1 MSRPHAPSPGM
12 DAAQPPASGDQ
23 VPTDVPA
30 NDRWLDA
37 VKETI
42 WLTREDLRLLFKED
56 RASFDCWLLLHGTR
70 EYRALR
76 EVGIEQPLLTE
87 PAPEAFPAVRPVLTR
102 FLKQIWTM
110 RADLQANFDLRTVPG
125 QQEFVWWCFT
135 HGMAELELGRFVTDE
150 QKRYLNEPVDTL
162 SAGGLQPVTR
172 LMQRLWEQRPELQAA
187 FPLDS
192 KRGRAALIIWYFT
205 TGLAELRLD
214 ALLDDGQIRILKSP
228 VSDRAPAVSIA
239 SAMIWSNAPALQR
252 RFPDPGDPVFA
263 QWAESDGRRAH
274 PLLERL
280 AAASVQSDVAA
291 PAIRHG
297 AVEMA
302 KGVNLI
308 GYARGQLGIGEDVRQ
323 AAFALQA
330 AGVPFSIYNI
340 EPGREVSQDDHS
352 VQSLIGD
359 RLPYA
364 VNLLCTTGI
373 ETARLAATDGKSLF
387 EGRHTIGYWPWE
399 LPEWPSAWRHA
410 YDFVDE
416 IWASSRYSFDAYRK
430 SSPKPVRHLPPAV
443 STDDTA
449 NLQRPDF
456 GLPDDRFLFVFAFD
470 ALSSFS
476 RKNPQA
482 CVRAF
487 QQAFPLGREPVG
499 LVIKAMRAVAEH
511 PVWREI
517 LDAAAADPRIFIVD
531 RTFDKAA
538 VLDLYRSCDAFLSLH
553 RAEGFGRGIAEA
565 MMLGKPAI
573 VTGFSG
579 NMDFTTPGTAALVDH
594 GMRAVAPGEYPFAD
608 GLSWADPDVDHA
620 AWWMRRLVEDPC
632 LRCRL
637 ADQGRALTR
646 ATYAPIAVGQG
657 YAALLGHAAV

>member
-1 MSRPHAPSPGM
+1 MSRLDAPTRKT
-12 DAAQPPASGDQ
+12 DAARFPASAG
-23 VPTDVPA
+23 
-30 NDRWLDA
+30 DRWLDA

-56 RASFDCWLLLHGTR
+56 RASFDCWLLLNGTR
-70 EYRALR
+70 EYRALH
-76 EVGIEQPLLTE
+76 EIGVDQALLTD
-87 PAPEAFPAVRPVLTR
+87 PAPEAVPAVRPVLTR
-102 FLKQIWTM
+102 FLKQIWIM
-110 RADLQANFDLRTVPG
+110 RPDLQANFDLRTETG

-135 HGMAELELGRFVTDE
+135 HGIAELELGRFVTEE
-150 QKRYLNEPVDTL
+150 QKRYLNEPVDVLPT
-162 SAGGLQPVTR
+162 GGLLPVTR
-172 LMQRLWEQRPELQAA
+172 LMLRLWQQRPELQAA

-192 KRGRAALIIWYFT
+192 ARGRASLVIWYFT

-214 ALLDDGQIRILKSP
+214 ALLDDGQMRTLKSP
-228 VSDRAPAVSIA
+228 VNDRTPAVPIA
-239 SAMIWSNAPALQR
+239 WAMIWSNDTALQK
-252 RFPDPGDPVFA
+252 RFPDPADPAFA
-263 QWAESDGRRAH
+263 QWAEGDGRKAH

-280 AAASVQSDVAA
+280 AAASVKSDVSA

-297 AVEMA
+297 VMEMA

-308 GYARGQLGIGEDVRQ
+308 GYARGQFGIGEDVRQ

-330 AGVPFSIYNI
+330 AGVPFSICNI
-340 EPGREVSQDDHS
+340 EPGPEVSQDDHS
-352 VQSLIGD
+352 VEPLIGN

-364 VNLLCTTGI
+364 VNLLCATGM
-373 ETARLAATDGKSLF
+373 ETARLAATEGKRLF

-399 LPEWPSAWRHA
+399 LPEWPAAWGHA

-416 IWASSRYSFDAYRK
+416 IWASSRYSFEAYRK
-430 SSPKPVRHLPPAV
+430 SSPKPVRHLPMAV
-443 STDDTA
+443 TVDGTA
-449 NLQRPDF
+449 HLQRPDF

-470 ALSSFS
+470 ALSSFA

-487 QQAFPLGREPVG
+487 RQAFPLGREPVG
-499 LVIKAMRAVAEH
+499 LVIKAMRAVPEH
-511 PVWREI
+511 PVWQEI
-517 LDAAAADPRIFIVD
+517 LEAAAADPRILIVD
-531 RTFDKAA
+531 RTLDKAA

-594 GMRAVAPGEYPFAD
+594 GMQAVAPGEYAFAD
-608 GLSWADPDVDHA
+608 GLSWADPDVGHA
-620 AWWMRRLVEDPC
+620 AWWMRRLIEDPW
-632 LRCRL
+632 LRHRL

-646 ATYAPIAVGQG
+646 ATYAPAAVGQG
-657 YAALLGHAAV
+657 YAALLGHAVA